1 MATPLPPLNGLRAFE
16 VSARH
21 LNFRLAAEELG
32 VTQGA
37 VAQQVRKLEA
47 HLGLLLFSR
56 QTRTLALTEAGR
68 GYVANIRKA
77 FDLIGAATAVRRP
90 EATHLT
96 LSVTPS
102 FATKWLIP
110 RLAAFTAAHP
120 GIDLRIQASERIADF
135 QSDAVDIAIRS
146 GRPPFG
152 PGLKATLLFE
162 QETIA
167 VASPQIAE
175 RVRTSPEDLTLL
187 HDSHDLWPQMLE
199 LALPATAPPARRNLR
214 FNQTSL
220 AIDAAL
226 AGQGIALCSR
236 SFVAED
242 LAAGRLVQVF
252 GKSLRT
258 GDDFFLLHPRKP
270 RNAAAV
276 EAVRSW
282 LLAEAQA

>member
-21 LNFRLAAEELG
+21 
-32 VTQGA
+32 
-37 VAQQVRKLEA
+37 
-47 HLGLLLFSR
+47 
-56 QTRTLALTEAGR
+56 
-68 GYVANIRKA
+68 
-77 FDLIGAATAVRRP
+77 
-90 EATHLT
+90 
-96 LSVTPS
+96 
-102 FATKWLIP
+102 
-110 RLAAFTAAHP
+110 
-120 GIDLRIQASERIADF
+120 
-135 QSDAVDIAIRS
+135 
-146 GRPPFG
+146 
-152 PGLKATLLFE
+152 LFE

-214 FNQTSL
+214 FNHTSL

-252 GKSLRT
+252 GTRLRT
-258 GDDFFLLHPRKP
+258 GDDFYLLHPRKP